1 MTSKKKSE
9 QTGKTKST
17 KREAKHAKQ
26 IDELNSEIAEL
37 TEDVKRERADF
48 MNYKRRMELDRMQIM
63 QTAKSEI
70 VTDLLGVFDDL
81 ERALSAAPEDISD
94 HPWVKGVEQVHKQVQ
109 AKLSSLG
116 VERIDCLNQP
126 FNPELHEAVGFEGGE
141 GDDEVVIEEL
151 RPGYRIGESM
161 LRPSMVKVGKPLHED
176 GTVNKSKEDK

>member
-1 MTSKKKSE
+1 MTSKKSD
-9 QTGKTKST
+9 QASKTKPT
-17 KREAKHAKQ
+17 KREAKLIEQ
-26 IDELNSEIAEL
+26 IDELNEKVAEL

-81 ERALSAAPEDISD
+81 ERALSVAPKDIAD

-109 AKLSSLG
+109 TKLSSLG
-116 VERIDCLNQP
+116 VERIDCVNQP

-141 GDDEVVIEEL
+141 GEDEVVVEEL
-151 RPGYRIGESM
+151 RPGYRLGESM
-161 LRPSMVKVGKPLHED
+161 LRPSMVKVGKPLQED
-176 GTVNKSKEDK
+176 KSVSKNKEDK

>member
-9 QTGKTKST
+9 QTSKTKPT
-17 KREAKHAKQ
+17 KKEAKLIKQ
-26 IDELNSEIAEL
+26 IDELRAEVADL
-37 TEDVKRERADF
+37 MEDVKRERADF

-70 VTDLLGVFDDL
+70 VTDLLSVFDDL

-109 AKLSSLG
+109 TKLSSLG
-116 VERIDCLNQP
+116 VERIECVNQP

-141 GDDEVVIEEL
+141 GEDEVVVEEL

-161 LRPSMVKVGKPLHED
+161 LRPSMVRVGKPLQED
-176 GTVNKSKEDK
+176 EQVNKNKENK